1 MHIHAGGFLVNQS
14 RTQEELTS
22 NNIQLI
28 YLKLSLFLFFK
39 LGNAYSKNGALR
51 LVGKSFE

>member
-14 RTQEELTS
+14 RTQEELRS